1 MADDIAKKRA
11 ALNIGALYQQT
22 GPVQGPSL
30 SSIWK
35 EHLASL
41 PQKTED
47 NLRHQQEV
55 MDKAY
60 AGDPEAIKEFS
71 NMVSGVGGVIKP
83 TNLKELI
90 DLIRQQGGTS
100 AARRLEQA
108 ADLVPNLEHQYQ
120 PQALKEVFGQGNNSG
135 VVVMNPNKF
144 ENYAAP
150 LSDSQRLSTQGYKID
165 EPSVNSGYTN
175 VPWVGF
181 DEKIK
186 SLQQHVNPEKGTGF
200 SSVPFLQLANEDKKP
215 LPEILGHE
223 GRHRSEALS
232 QLGIPSTIVQ
242 IRPVG
247 DLKSQVWGDS
257 NQEFLDNINKLVGN
271 PALVRPETFIS
282 PDDVWGVI
290 RRNSIKLPEMFANG
304 GSVQH
309 MAEGRQPIGK
319 IYKETGP
326 VQGPS
331 LSSIFSKHMA
341 TLPEQIETNQR
352 AMDKTMSGIYKTDPL
367 GKPNPNY
374 YPEAIQEF
382 TQNYMPNLMGITI
395 GPNAKFWNK
404 EAAKK
409 FLELEKLGHPVE
421 NTWPATGTFRD
432 IDNNVKQKISDAQ
445 AKFMF
450 EFNNLKKDPKNF
462 YHREQEGQLGGMF
475 SHADLVDNYPDMM
488 SKIRMAVRKNED
500 WAPDRGVN
508 NLKFNGNE
516 NIKAFAK
523 TPEEAR
529 SIALHELQHSVQGR
543 EGWNRGSQAGWTPK
557 DFAKYQQNIGEQEAR
572 RAEAERNLTYEQLL
586 QQHPIT
592 GEPLNKINYAP
603 SEGVAPIPIQ
613 LNNPLVESAAQDAL
627 TQQAKMKAQ
636 FAMHG
641 MAEQERARRIAENTP
656 SSPVSDSLLPPN
668 R

>member
-60 AGDPEAIKEFS
+60 SGDPEAIKEFS
-71 NMVSGVGGVIKP
+71 SMVSGVGGVIKP

-90 DLIRQQGGTS
+90 DLIRQQGGIS

-150 LSDSQRLSTQGYKID
+150 LSDSQRSSTQGYKIG
-165 EPSVNSGYTN
+165 EPSVNSGYAN

-247 DLKSQVWGDS
+247 DLKGQAMGDS
-257 NQEFLDNINKLVGN
+257 NQEFLDNINKLIGN
-271 PALVRPETFIS
+271 PTLVRPETFIS

-290 RRNSIKLPEMFANG
+290 RRNSIKLP
-304 GSVQH
+304 Q
-309 MAEGRQPIGK
+309 
-319 IYKETGP
+319 
-326 VQGPS
+326 
-331 LSSIFSKHMA
+331 
-341 TLPEQIETNQR
+341 
-352 AMDKTMSGIYKTDPL
+352 
-367 GKPNPNY
+367 
-374 YPEAIQEF
+374 
-382 TQNYMPNLMGITI
+382 
-395 GPNAKFWNK
+395 
-404 EAAKK
+404 
-409 FLELEKLGHPVE
+409 
-421 NTWPATGTFRD
+421 
-432 IDNNVKQKISDAQ
+432 
-445 AKFMF
+445 
-450 EFNNLKKDPKNF
+450 
-462 YHREQEGQLGGMF
+462 MF
-475 SHADLVDNYPDMM
+475 SEGGQPD
-488 SKIRMAVRKNED
+488 
-500 WAPDRGVN
+500 
-508 NLKFNGNE
+508 
-516 NIKAFAK
+516 
-523 TPEEAR
+523 
-529 SIALHELQHSVQGR
+529 
-543 EGWNRGSQAGWTPK
+543 
-557 DFAKYQQNIGEQEAR
+557 
-572 RAEAERNLTYEQLL
+572 
-586 QQHPIT
+586 
-592 GEPLNKINYAP
+592 
-603 SEGVAPIPIQ
+603 PIPIQ
-613 LNNPLVESAAQDAL
+613 KNNPLTEQAANKSLIEIAKRKAL
-627 TQQAKMKAQ
+627 YEISQI
-636 FAMHG
+636 
-641 MAEQERARRIAENTP
+641 AEQERAKQAASRMKTSSVSP
-656 SSPVSDSLLPPN
+656 SVLPANLEPSGNGGPMLNNPLN